1 MRQCWTVP
9 YGNHCPPVLICL
21 TTSTE
26 HSNRAATAARLI
38 LIDLE
43 ARRPRSRGQQ
53 AWFPLRTGGKNL
65 FSASPLASGGLLA
78 IFGVLR
84 LIYRS
89 IAPTPTFIF
98 TWPPPCRHVCTQIPP
113 FQKDISH
120 IGLGAHPHSTLT
132 SFSLITSVRTLF
144 PNRPRS

>member
-1 MRQCWTVP
+1 MLDCPIRQP
-9 YGNHCPPVLICL
+9 L
-21 TTSTE
+21 STCINLLDYL
-26 HSNRAATAARLI
+26 NRALKPSGSSSEIYCLI
-38 LIDLE
+38 GLE

-89 IAPTPTFIF
+89 IASTPTFIF
-98 TWPPPCRHVCTQIPP
+98 MWPPPCRHVCTQIPP

-144 PNRPRS
+144 ANRPRS

>member
-1 MRQCWTVP
+1 MRPCWTVQL
-9 YGNHCPPVLICL
+9 GNHCINLLYYLNKAPKP
-21 TTSTE
+21 SGS
-26 HSNRAATAARLI
+26 SNEI
-38 LIDLE
+38 YYLIDLG

-53 AWFPLRTGGKNL
+53 AWFPLRTRRKNL

-98 TWPPPCRHVCTQIPP
+98 TWPPSC
-113 FQKDISH
+113 
-120 IGLGAHPHSTLT
+120 
-132 SFSLITSVRTLF
+132 
-144 PNRPRS
+144 